1 MSLSCVASMRRAAKG
16 DAPAPSLMGGSN
28 PAPARASN
36 AANEPIGT
44 TVPGGFPAMNDKH
57 IDTNDR
63 HIDSAYWALRVA
75 YGAVPIVAG
84 LDKFTNLLVDWK
96 TYLSPFAAR
105 LLPVS
110 PATFLHAVGV
120 VEIAVGLLVLFA
132 APRVGAW
139 LATVWLA
146 CIALQI
152 VTSGQHL
159 DVAVRDAVM
168 ALGAYTLARLEE
180 ARQQA
185 AHSRPL
191 ETAHPPA

>member
-1 MSLSCVASMRRAAKG
+1 MLEKR
-16 DAPAPSLMGGSN
+16 
-28 PAPARASN
+28 
-36 AANEPIGT
+36 
-44 TVPGGFPAMNDKH
+44 
-57 IDTNDR
+57 
-63 HIDSAYWALRVA
+63 IDSAYWALRIA

-84 LDKFTNLLVDWK
+84 LDKFTNLLIDWT

-110 PATFLHAVGV
+110 PVAFMRAVGV
-120 VEIAVGLLVLFA
+120 VEIAVGLLVLFVA
-132 APRVGAW
+132 TRVGAW
-139 LATVWLA
+139 LAAAWLA

-180 ARQQA
+180 VRRHSARFE
-185 AHSRPL
+185 RV
-191 ETAHPPA
+191 ETARRAA

>member
-1 MSLSCVASMRRAAKG
+1 M
-16 DAPAPSLMGGSN
+16 
-28 PAPARASN
+28 
-36 AANEPIGT
+36 T
-44 TVPGGFPAMNDKH
+44 DK
-57 IDTNDR
+57 R
-63 HIDSAYWALRVA
+63 IDSAYWALRAA

-96 TYLSPFAAR
+96 TYLSPLLAR

-120 VEIAVGLLVLFA
+120 VEIAVGLLVLVVA
-132 APRVGAW
+132 TRAGAW
-139 LATVWLA
+139 LAAAWLA

-180 ARQQA
+180 VRHA
-185 AHSRPL
+185 APRTRPL
-191 ETAHPPA
+191 ETAHTAA